1 MEADKGKK
9 KLNQLAKWL
18 QQEYPSASS
27 SLLEGID
34 EMFTINKL
42 GLPKALRRCLGSTNV
57 IESPNSG
64 IRSRTRRVK
73 NWQDHGMVVRWVA
86 ASLLDMEQRFKRIMG
101 YQQLWMLDAKLEE
114 LNEESEID
122 RKSQVA

>member
-42 GLPKALRRCLGSTNV
+42 GLPKELRRCLDSTQLFRLLQGREVSNPQPHV
-57 IESPNSG
+57 I
-64 IRSRTRRVK
+64 RRIYK
-73 NWQDHGMVVRWVA
+73 PLFA
-86 ASLLDMEQRFKRIMG
+86 IA
-101 YQQLWMLDAKLEE
+101 
-114 LNEESEID
+114 
-122 RKSQVA
+122 

>member
-1 MEADKGKK
+1 MKTGVAIQTSNYGWGKFAFSMEADKGIK

-42 GLPKALRRCLGSTNV
+42 GLPKTLRRCLGSTNV

-73 NWQDHGMVVRWVA
+73 TWQDHGMVVRWVA
-86 ASLLDMEQRFKRIMG
+86 ASLLDMEQRFKRVMG
-101 YQQLWMLDAKLEE
+101 
-114 LNEESEID
+114 
-122 RKSQVA
+122 

>member
-1 MEADKGKK
+1 MKSAFSMETDKGKK

-18 QQEYPSASS
+18 EKEYPSAMS

-42 GLPKALRRCLGSTNV
+42 GLPKELRRCLGSTNV

-64 IRSRTRRVK
+64 VRSRTRRVK
-73 NWQDHGMVVRWVA
+73 NWQDHGMGVQWVA
-86 ASLLDMEQRFKRIMG
+86 ASLLDMEHRFKRVMG
-101 YQQLWMLDAKLEE
+101 YQQ
-114 LNEESEID
+114 
-122 RKSQVA
+122 